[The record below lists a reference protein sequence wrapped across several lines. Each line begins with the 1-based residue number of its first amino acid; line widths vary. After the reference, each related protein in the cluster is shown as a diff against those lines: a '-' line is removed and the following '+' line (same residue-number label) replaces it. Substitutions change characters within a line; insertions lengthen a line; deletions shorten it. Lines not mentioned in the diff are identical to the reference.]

1 MRWGHDRQDRP
12 PRVGAAVLAKAL
24 VGVFVIFVS
33 AGVGVAGAGYFQWQ
47 AVIDPPTPGPA
58 PAPIPIPEAE
68 LPAPEPG
75 GPRTQLVLG
84 SDRRAKTATDAKLG
98 QEPNSDTI
106 VLVRLDPKLERIAVL
121 SLPRDLAV
129 TIPGYADGAK
139 INHAY
144 KEGGARLTLKT
155 VKHLFAS
162 ATGEPFVINSVI
174 DVNFNGFQRA
184 VNYVKGVYVD
194 VDRRYYNPPN
204 SGFAAIDIKA
214 GYQRLVGSD
223 ALAYVRYRH
232 ADSDLFRSAR
242 QQDFLRMAANQKAV
256 RELQQPSDAR
266 ELIRVFREYFRFDRR
281 FWTSKNLAGLL
292 KTGVYLAVK
301 DAPVN
306 RVELQGITESEDP
319 KTDTRLFVSMD
330 NIAAAYDDFMT
341 GEKSTNPKRSSL
353 PKRAPKGKSS
363 SRVSGLVDGR
373 RAGEDLAVL
382 ASKKLDFPFYFPGQV
397 TNRTQYVRDT
407 PRVYRVQDEEGERHQ
422 AYRIVAAMGEPG
434 EYWGV
439 QGLTWRDP
447 PILANPDRIRREK
460 GRELLLFYDGSKLR
474 MVGWKTPR
482 AAYWVSNTLGRKIS
496 NSRLIAMAASLRRLN
511 S

>member
-1 MRWGHDRQDRP
+1 MRRGRDRQDRP

-24 VGVFVIFVS
+24 VGVLLIFVS

-47 AVIDPPTPGPA
+47 AVIETPPGPA

-68 LPAPEPG
+68 LPPPEPG
-75 GPRTQLVLG
+75 GPRTLLILG
-84 SDRRAKTATDAKLG
+84 SDRRAKTAADGKLG

-106 VLVRLDPKLERIAVL
+106 VLVRLDPKRERIAVL

-129 TIPGYADGAK
+129 TIPGYADGVK
-139 INHAY
+139 INQAY
-144 KEGGARLTLKT
+144 KQGGARLTLKT
-155 VKHLFAS
+155 VKHLFES

-204 SGFAAIDIKA
+204 SGFAEIDIQP

-232 ADSDLFRSAR
+232 SDSDLYRGAR

-256 RELQQPSDAR
+256 RDLQQPSDAR
-266 ELIRVFREYFRFDRR
+266 ELIKVFRRYFRFDRK

-292 KTGVYLAVK
+292 KTGVYLAAN

-306 RVELQGITESEDP
+306 RVELQGVTESEDP
-319 KTDTRLFVSMD
+319 MTDTRLFVSMD

-341 GEKSTNPKRSSL
+341 GKKSTNPKRSSL

-373 RAGEDLAVL
+373 RAGEDMAVL
-382 ASKKLDFPFYFPGQV
+382 AAKKLDFPFYFAGQV

-407 PRVYRVQDEEGERHQ
+407 PRIYRLKDEEGERHQ
-422 AYRIVAAMGEPG
+422 AYRIVASVGEPG

-439 QGLTWRDP
+439 QGMTWRDP

-460 GRELLLFYDGSKLR
+460 GRELLLFYDGRKLR

-496 NSRLIAMAASLRRLN
+496 NSRLIAIAASLRRLN

>member
-1 MRWGHDRQDRP
+1 MRRGPNRQDRP
-12 PRVGAAVLAKAL
+12 PRVGAAVLAQAL
-24 VGVFVIFVS
+24 VGVFLIFVCT
-33 AGVGVAGAGYFQWQ
+33 GVGVAGAGYFKFR
-47 AVIDPPTPGPA
+47 AEINPPTPGPT
-58 PAPIPIPEAE
+58 PTPIPGLPE
-68 LPAPEPG
+68 LPPPEPG
-75 GPRTQLVLG
+75 GPRTLLVLG
-84 SDRRAKTATDAKLG
+84 SDRRDKRATDAKLG
-98 QEPNSDTI
+98 QEPHSDTI
-106 VLVRLDPKLERIAVL
+106 VLIRLDPKRNRVAVL

-139 INHAY
+139 INQAY
-144 KEGGARLTLKT
+144 DEGGAALTLKT
-155 VKHLFAS
+155 VEHLFES
-162 ATGEPFVINSVI
+162 ATAEPMVINSVI

-194 VDRRYYNPPN
+194 VDRKYYNPE
-204 SGFAAIDIKA
+204 GTGYAAIDIGA

-232 ADSDLFRSAR
+232 TDSDIFRNAR
-242 QQDFLRMAANQKAV
+242 QQNFLRQAANQKAV
-256 RELQQPSDAR
+256 RDLQQPGDAR
-266 ELIRVFREYFRFDRR
+266 DLVRVFREYFRFDRK
-281 FWTSKNLAGLL
+281 FMTTKNLAGLL
-292 KTGVYLAVK
+292 KTGVYLAIN

-306 RVELQGITESEDP
+306 QVSLPGIAESEDP
-319 KTDTRLFVSMD
+319 GVDTRLFVSMD

-341 GEKSTNPKRSSL
+341 GVKSTNPKRSSL
-353 PKRAPKGKSS
+353 PQRAQKAKSAK
-363 SRVSGLVDGR
+363 RVSGLVNGR
-373 RAGEDLAVL
+373 AAGEDMAVP
-382 ASKKLDFPFYFPGQV
+382 AAKKLDFPFYFPGQV

-407 PRVYRVQDEEGERHQ
+407 PRVYRIEDEDGKRHQ

-439 QGLTWRDP
+439 QGMTWRDP
-447 PILANPDRIRREK
+447 PILANPDRIRKEK

-496 NSRLIAMAASLRRLN
+496 NARLIAMAASLRRLN

>member
-1 MRWGHDRQDRP
+1 MRRGPNRQDRP
-12 PRVGAAVLAKAL
+12 PRVGAAVLAQAL
-24 VGVFVIFVS
+24 VGVFLIFVCT
-33 AGVGVAGAGYFQWQ
+33 GVGVAGAGYFKFR
-47 AVIDPPTPGPA
+47 AEINPPIPGPTPT
-58 PAPIPIPEAE
+58 PIPGLPE
-68 LPAPEPG
+68 LPPPEPG
-75 GPRTQLVLG
+75 GPRTLLVLG
-84 SDRRAKTATDAKLG
+84 SDRRAKQATDAKLG
-98 QEPNSDTI
+98 QEPHSDTI
-106 VLVRLDPKLERIAVL
+106 VLIRLDPKRNRVAVL

-129 TIPGYADGAK
+129 TIPGFADGAK
-139 INHAY
+139 INQAY
-144 KEGGARLTLKT
+144 DEGGAALTLKT
-155 VKHLFAS
+155 VKYLFES
-162 ATGEPFVINSVI
+162 ATADPMVINSVI

-194 VDRRYYNPPN
+194 VDRKYYNPEGT
-204 SGFAAIDIKA
+204 GFAAIDIES

-232 ADSDLFRSAR
+232 TDSDIFRNAR
-242 QQDFLRMAANQKAV
+242 QQDFLRQAANQKAV
-256 RELQQPSDAR
+256 RDLQQPGDAR
-266 ELIRVFREYFRFDRR
+266 DLVRVFREYFRFDRK
-281 FWTSKNLAGLL
+281 FMTTKNLAGLL
-292 KTGVYLAVK
+292 KTGVYLAIN

-306 RVELQGITESEDP
+306 QVSLPGITESEDP
-319 KTDTRLFVSMD
+319 TVDTRLFVSMD

-353 PKRAPKGKSS
+353 PQRAPKAKASK
-363 SRVSGLVDGR
+363 RVSGLVNGR
-373 RAGEDLAVL
+373 AAGEGLAV
-382 ASKKLDFPFYFPGQV
+382 AAKKLDFPFYFPEQV

-407 PRVYRVQDEEGERHQ
+407 PRVYRIEDEDGKRHQ

-439 QGLTWRDP
+439 QGMTWRDP
-447 PILANPDRIRREK
+447 PILANPDRIRKEK

-496 NSRLIAMAASLRRLN
+496 NARLIAMAASLRRLN